1 MVLDSEEAR
10 AIDREGKSLY
20 DHHVG
25 QLLSAG
31 NRVAEY
37 DPQRQGS
44 VRDVYEVFL
53 SDTLAAL
60 AEYDSRFVERMV
72 YVVQTIRTDV
82 DAAEKDE
89 VLSITKRYVDEDLY
103 KKRRQI
109 FEEDL
114 ARKVSGYG
122 QRLDPEAYR
131 FDLFRARYDAG
142 SVNAARRIIHRLTH
156 ELDLLVLSTRKTE
169 QKAMVASE
177 SDRLS
182 DALGLRPGMFGFSV
196 DLKSI
201 ARWWRNRK
209 SRT

>member
-1 MVLDSEEAR
+1 VLGTDEAR
-10 AIDREGKSLY
+10 AIDRESKSLY
-20 DHHVG
+20 DNHVG

-31 NRVAEY
+31 NRIAEY
-37 DPQRQGS
+37 DPQRPAS
-44 VRDVYEVFL
+44 VKDVYEVFL
-53 SDTLAAL
+53 SDTFTAL

-72 YVVQTIRTDV
+72 YMVQTIRTDV

-89 VLSITKRYVDEDLY
+89 VLSCAKKYVDEDLY

-109 FEEDL
+109 FEEGF
-114 ARKVSGYG
+114 ARQLSRYG
-122 QRLDPEAYR
+122 QRLEPEAHR

-142 SVNAARRIIHRLTH
+142 SVNATRRIIQRLTH

-169 QKAMVASE
+169 DKTTVASE
-177 SDRLS
+177 PDRLW
-182 DALGLRPGMFGFSV
+182 DALGLRPGMFGISV

-201 ARWWRNRK
+201 GRWWRKRK